1 MEKLC
6 ANAAIAIG
14 LKLIA
19 VAVIATTIPASSAF
33 TAGAS

>member
-1 MEKLC
+1 MAKLC

-19 VAVIATTIPASSAF
+19 DRGHSGDIAVSSAF